1 MSPKHASA
9 TALGCLHCASPLS
22 PSRNQPPPSFTQQR
36 IPLAS
41 TPTPSD
47 TISQPP
53 SAPALEP
60 GSAIQAITDA
70 FHTLDSAAQLTLLT
84 ALINSCNTSQLT
96 LLNNVIAPKLKRD
109 FLHDLPLELAHH
121 ILSFVDDPQS
131 LTRVSQVSRFWHQL
145 VESEDWVWRAQC
157 VKLFGPTSCSSLP
170 SPKSHIAPPT
180 SYLYTTSPTSL
191 DAVSSTLKAL
201 SHSNNSNSNSN
212 SSSSNQTSGCSG
224 SNSPASL
231 SHRLPLVSGS
241 ASLASTS
248 SQSSSWANA
257 RDLSLTASHS
267 NSGSSSSASTVS
279 TTTATEDTEEVLS
292 SMLLDSRNKR
302 HSLPAFSSN
311 SGLALSVLSSLES
324 KATTTPVSAAAAA
337 AALST
342 ARKRKFKRS
351 SLLDLKDVSVQSLN
365 STLVLTRQGRTLAQQ
380 AQDPDQLKP
389 SCFSSSSSSSTSSRI
404 RPCLQ
409 NQGRPQATLSY
420 KAYFKRRFMID
431 RNWVSG
437 RHTLISY
444 TTPETGV
451 VTSLQFDHHHIV
463 VGCDNSRIQIFETTT
478 GRLLRTL
485 QGHHGGVWALEF
497 LKGTT
502 ATGEKILVSGG
513 CDREVR
519 VWDMNTGKC
528 RQVMCGHTGTIRC
541 LKLHQLPQDTGDYS
555 SSSSSSSSG
564 GKRSPQQQHLA
575 ITGSRDATLRV
586 WDLSTGKTRFLLQG
600 HRDPVRCIEAH
611 GNLLVSGSYD
621 CTARVWSLLTGE
633 CLLVLQGHFQQIYSI
648 AFNGE
653 YIITGSLDSTC
664 RLWSPVSGACL
675 ATLQGHTQLVGQLQ
689 LSGDNL
695 MTGGGDGF
703 MYLWNLRTFE
713 CQYRVQAHDQS
724 VTSLCF
730 DAKRIVTGGN
740 DGAVKLWDRETG
752 KFIRLLTKTDAAIWR
767 VSICEER
774 VVMCMQKNGRT
785 AMEVMCFDSE
795 APVLPD
801 PTASGYS
808 AAEAAAAAVQQH
820 EVLAR
825 GGAGLGAGA
834 GGVHERLGQ
843 QRLWSAEGLGPYDD
857 LRFSQL
863 SLQ

>member
-1 MSPKHASA
+1 RK
-9 TALGCLHCASPLS
+9 
-22 PSRNQPPPSFTQQR
+22 QPPSSSFTQQR

-47 TISQPP
+47 TIGQPP
-53 SAPALEP
+53 AAFALEP
-60 GSAIQAITDA
+60 SSSIHTITNT
-70 FHTLDSAAQLTLLT
+70 FQTLDPTAQLALLT
-84 ALINSCNTSQLT
+84 ALINNCSTSQLT
-96 LLNNVIAPKLKRD
+96 FLNNIIAPKLKRD

-157 VKLFGPTSCSSLP
+157 VKLFGPTS
-170 SPKSHIAPPT
+170 
-180 SYLYTTSPTSL
+180 
-191 DAVSSTLKAL
+191 
-201 SHSNNSNSNSN
+201 
-212 SSSSNQTSGCSG
+212 
-224 SNSPASL
+224 
-231 SHRLPLVSGS
+231 
-241 ASLASTS
+241 
-248 SQSSSWANA
+248 SSSWMNA
-257 RDLSLTASHS
+257 RDLPLTASHS
-267 NSGSSSSASTVS
+267 NSGSSSSASTTS

-302 HSLPAFSSN
+302 HSLPAFSSHT
-311 SGLALSVLSSLES
+311 GLALSVLSSVES

-351 SLLDLKDVSVQSLN
+351 SLLDLKDVSAQSLN
-365 STLVLTRQGRTLAQQ
+365 LTLALARQGRTLAQQ
-380 AQDPDQLKP
+380 GQDPGQSKP
-389 SCFSSSSSSSTSSRI
+389 LSSSSSSSSASSRI
-404 RPCLQ
+404 RPYLQ
-409 NQGRPQATLSY
+409 HHGRPTATLSY

-497 LKGTT
+497 LKGTST
-502 ATGEKILVSGG
+502 TGEKILVSGG

-528 RQVMCGHTGTIRC
+528 R
-541 LKLHQLPQDTGDYS
+541 
-555 SSSSSSSSG
+555 
-564 GKRSPQQQHLA
+564 
-575 ITGSRDATLRV
+575 
-586 WDLSTGKTRFLLQG
+586 QG

-713 CQYRVQAHDQS
+713 CQYRVQAHEQS

-795 APVLPD
+795 APVLPELA
-801 PTASGYS
+801 ASGYT
-808 AAEAAAAAVQQH
+808 AAVAEAAAAAVQQH

-825 GGAGLGAGA
+825 GGGGGPGGPGGS
-834 GGVHERLGQ
+834 GGVHELLGQ

>member
-1 MSPKHASA
+1 M
-9 TALGCLHCASPLS
+9 
-22 PSRNQPPPSFTQQR
+22 
-36 IPLAS
+36 
-41 TPTPSD
+41 
-47 TISQPP
+47 
-53 SAPALEP
+53 
-60 GSAIQAITDA
+60 
-70 FHTLDSAAQLTLLT
+70 
-84 ALINSCNTSQLT
+84 
-96 LLNNVIAPKLKRD
+96 
-109 FLHDLPLELAHH
+109 
-121 ILSFVDDPQS
+121 
-131 LTRVSQVSRFWHQL
+131 
-145 VESEDWVWRAQC
+145 
-157 VKLFGPTSCSSLP
+157 
-170 SPKSHIAPPT
+170 
-180 SYLYTTSPTSL
+180 
-191 DAVSSTLKAL
+191 
-201 SHSNNSNSNSN
+201 
-212 SSSSNQTSGCSG
+212 
-224 SNSPASL
+224 
-231 SHRLPLVSGS
+231 
-241 ASLASTS
+241 
-248 SQSSSWANA
+248 NA
-257 RDLSLTASHS
+257 RDLPLTASHS
-267 NSGSSSSASTVS
+267 NSGSSSSASTAS

-302 HSLPAFSSN
+302 HSLPAFSSS
-311 SGLALSVLSSLES
+311 SGLALSVLSSMES

-342 ARKRKFKRS
+342 ARKRRFKRS
-351 SLLDLKDVSVQSLN
+351 SLLDLKDVSAQSLN
-365 STLVLTRQGRTLAQQ
+365 STLALARQGRTLAQQ
-380 AQDPDQLKP
+380 VQDPDHLKP
-389 SCFSSSSSSSTSSRI
+389 SSSSSASSASSRI
-404 RPCLQ
+404 RPYLPQ
-409 NQGRPQATLSY
+409 QSRPTATLSY

-497 LKGTT
+497 LKGTN
-502 ATGEKILVSGG
+502 AAGEKILVSGG

-541 LKLHQLPQDTGDYS
+541 LKLHQLPQDS
-555 SSSSSSSSG
+555 SDDSSTSA
-564 GKRSPQQQHLA
+564 RRHHHQQPHLA

-801 PTASGYS
+801 LASGYV
-808 AAEAAAAAVQQH
+808 AAEAAAAVQQH

-825 GGAGLGAGA
+825 GG
-834 GGVHERLGQ
+834 GGMHDLLGQ